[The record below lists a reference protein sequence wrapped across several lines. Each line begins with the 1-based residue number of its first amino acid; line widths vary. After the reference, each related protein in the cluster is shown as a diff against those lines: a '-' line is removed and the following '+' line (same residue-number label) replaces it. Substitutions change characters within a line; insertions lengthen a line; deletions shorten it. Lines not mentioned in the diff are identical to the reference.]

1 MFEIFMAKRLFHDTG
16 NKDKTSMPAIRVAV
30 FGVFIGLT
38 VIILSIGIIIGFK
51 HEVKNKITG
60 FSSNINVTSF
70 NYSDSYETD
79 PIEVSDSLVNLL
91 YSLPGIDHI
100 QKFSTKPGMIKTDD
114 QFQGIVLKGVG
125 AEYDTEFLS
134 AHITDGKMPSWGG
147 DKANDSIIISETISK
162 KLLLDIGD
170 KIYTYFVNDNIR
182 ARRFI
187 ISGIYETG
195 FSDYDN
201 LFIIADIRTVNRL
214 NAWNADQYGGIE
226 IKIRNDADAAEVA
239 DNIFNTLSYHTDKY
253 GKTYFVQTI
262 EEMNPSIFSWLDLL
276 DMNVW
281 IIFIIVLAVTGFS
294 IISGL
299 LIIILER
306 TSMIGV
312 LKALGASNKSVRK
325 IFLYFAACLV
335 AKGMLWGNIIGI
347 GFGLLQY
354 KFHFLKLDP
363 TVYYVDYVPV
373 RFDIPVLILTNIA
386 VFCLSIL
393 FMIGPS
399 FITTHINP
407 ATSMRYD

>member
-1 MFEIFMAKRLFHDTG
+1 
-16 NKDKTSMPAIRVAV
+16 
-30 FGVFIGLT
+30 
-38 VIILSIGIIIGFK
+38 
-51 HEVKNKITG
+51 
-60 FSSNINVTSF
+60 
-70 NYSDSYETD
+70 
-79 PIEVSDSLVNLL
+79 
-91 YSLPGIDHI
+91 
-100 QKFSTKPGMIKTDD
+100 
-114 QFQGIVLKGVG
+114 
-125 AEYDTEFLS
+125 
-134 AHITDGKMPSWGG
+134 
-147 DKANDSIIISETISK
+147 
-162 KLLLDIGD
+162 
-170 KIYTYFVNDNIR
+170 
-182 ARRFI
+182 
-187 ISGIYETG
+187 
-195 FSDYDN
+195 
-201 LFIIADIRTVNRL
+201 
-214 NAWNADQYGGIE
+214 
-226 IKIRNDADAAEVA
+226 
-239 DNIFNTLSYHTDKY
+239 
-253 GKTYFVQTI
+253 
-262 EEMNPSIFSWLDLL
+262 
-276 DMNVW
+276 MNVW